1 MANEK
6 QLTVAE
12 LLARQQKE
20 RGDKPATSRRR
31 RRRSLEDGGI
41 SVSELTGN
49 LSKVKASPAESKH
62 SNVSIDET
70 APVIPAPDRAESK
83 DSTQQPESAQPK
95 DSEKKKD
102 SAPAKD
108 APKKADF
115 KKTESKDFAKKPDAQ
130 QKNPFAK
137 EAPADKKPEK
147 QDKNPVASVKEASAK
162 DEPKAAEAKKPESA
176 KADSAKTESAKT
188 DSVKKADK
196 PAEKPEEKPTAE
208 NQPSSDDTAE
218 IQKVTDEP
226 KQKQQ
231 ADTKTKT
238 AGAAAGVAGAG
249 VVGASASKADDTGEL
264 PVVRDEQA
272 QQPAAEH
279 DEKEEEE
286 AKLKPFSVILLALIG
301 IVLGAV
307 IFMGFQ
313 VLWDRFALGIVG
325 LLAIGVTAAMVGI
338 VHALRTDRDGLSMGL
353 AGIVGLVLTF
363 GPLLLV

>member
-20 RGDKPATSRRR
+20 RGDKSAPSRRR

-49 LSKVKASPAESKH
+49 LSKVKARPEESKH

-70 APVIPAPDRAESK
+70 APVIPAPDRPE
-83 DSTQQPESAQPK
+83 PGESAQK
-95 DSEKKKD
+95 EDSAQAKD
-102 SAPAKD
+102 SAP
-108 APKKADF
+108 KA
-115 KKTESKDFAKKPDAQ
+115 
-130 QKNPFAK
+130 
-137 EAPADKKPEK
+137 
-147 QDKNPVASVKEASAK
+147 
-162 DEPKAAEAKKPESA
+162 EPKESAKKPEP
-176 KADSAKTESAKT
+176 KKPEP
-188 DSVKKADK
+188 KKADK
-196 PAEKPEEKPTAE
+196 PAEKKPEPKKPEVKDAGKPAAAAAAAGTASPVAKPEEKPTAE
-208 NQPSSDDTAE
+208 NQPSSDDTTE
-218 IQKVTDEP
+218 IQKVTEEP

-231 ADTKTKT
+231 ADTKTKAAA
-238 AGAAAGVAGAG
+238 AGAAGAGVAGA
-249 VVGASASKADDTGEL
+249 SSSKAGDTGEL
-264 PVVRDEQA
+264 PVVRDEQK
-272 QQPAAEH
+272 PAASEQ
-279 DEKEEEE
+279 EEQEE